1 MAQAGVT
8 DIADYE
14 EFLMFEESMQLKTEQ
29 NNGNEMGKNRK
40 MSLRTFR
47 SNVGTDFTIDF
58 TSYSSRNA

>member
-8 DIADYE
+8 DISDYE
-14 EFLMFEESMQLKTEQ
+14 EFLMFEESLQLKTEQ

-47 SNVGTDFTIDF
+47 SNVGTDTLFRCLLYF
-58 TSYSSRNA
+58 